1 MKGQGEGAGRRGR
14 VKGQGEG
21 AGRSVREGKEEA
33 DLFPHNP
40 IIIIYPCVLPPVS
53 FSLSSLPV
61 SASWIIGM
69 NVFFFPGTCRWIK
82 VLRR

>member
-1 MKGQGEGAGRRGR
+1 M
-14 VKGQGEG
+14 KGQGEG

-69 NVFFFPGTCRWIK
+69 NVSFFQ
-82 VLRR
+82 VLAAG